1 MSLERSTFLIGFC
14 VAALLLWQAI
24 SLDAWSVIGPGP
36 GLFPMLT
43 TGFCCVV
50 AALLFCFPRLARSPL
65 DTERER
71 EPPLAPGER
80 RTFITYCVAL
90 PLLAVMSVYLGF
102 FVTSFILVM
111 GLTWLAER
119 RDWRSALS
127 FALLCGIIGV
137 VGFGH
142 FLGASLPATEID
154 DFLLRLV
161 R

>member
-14 VAALLLWQAI
+14 VAALLLWQAV
-24 SLDAWSVIGPGP
+24 SLDAWSIIGPGP

-43 TGFCCVV
+43 TGFSCVV

-80 RTFITYCVAL
+80 RTFIIYCVAL
-90 PLLAVMSVYLGF
+90 PLLAVISVYLGF
-102 FVTSFILVM
+102 FVASLILVM

-127 FALLCGIIGV
+127 FATRSSTVLIG
-137 VGFGH
+137 
-142 FLGASLPATEID
+142 
-154 DFLLRLV
+154 DFAAMPMRHH
-161 R
+161 RSP